1 MSLAALAGPGDPPAA
16 GWRLARERYADL
28 SGEGARLKGGRWN
41 SPGRAVVYMAED
53 AALPLIEVLV
63 HLDLTPELMPLDYV
77 LMKID
82 LGPLAGRPADDWMED
97 GPADPLSDA
106 DSAAAGDAWLEA
118 GRTAVLR
125 VPSVIVPESFNL
137 VLNAAHPLAAGLP
150 PPETRPFSF
159 DHRLFATGS

>member
-1 MSLAALAGPGDPPAA
+1 MNAAALAGPGGPPAA

-63 HLDLTPELMPLDYV
+63 HLDLTPELMPQDYV
-77 LMKID
+77 LMKVD
-82 LGPLAGRPADDWMED
+82 LSPLADRPPNEWIED
-97 GPADPLSDA
+97 GPAGPMSDA
-106 DSAAAGDAWLEA
+106 ESAAVGDAWLET

-125 VPSVIVPESFNL
+125 VPSVIVPEAFNL
-137 VLNAAHPLAAGLP
+137 VVNVAHPLAAELLP
-150 PPETRPFSF
+150 PNTRPFSF
-159 DHRLFATGS
+159 DHRLFAPAG